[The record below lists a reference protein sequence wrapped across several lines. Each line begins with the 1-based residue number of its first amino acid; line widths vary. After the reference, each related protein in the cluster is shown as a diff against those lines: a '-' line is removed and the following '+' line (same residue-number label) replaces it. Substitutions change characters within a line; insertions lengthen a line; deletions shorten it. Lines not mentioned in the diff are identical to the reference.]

1 MRSLHWA
8 VDCSPSADAF
18 GNSSNCDAVGCCLIR
33 KQRNSFKNKIPKPF
47 QLRWEW
53 HWRSTVLLHWPSNPA
68 DRAKC
73 PNEYYPFSGHCTS
86 RRHIEIKNC
95 LPPRTNQI
103 STPPFFRINKE
114 NQAAIRHWRGLS
126 FLIFWMRRT
135 EKWTRT
141 RSGVW
146 APTTRDAQ
154 TPTTHAEV
162 FFSSFSEDSGPR
174 RDPMTRPTHGRRN
187 NCYSRKTA
195 TSTNRSFPGFPK
207 AKNASAS
214 SH

>member
-103 STPPFFRINKE
+103 STPPFSGSTKKIKQRYVTDVVFLFWYFEWEEPKSGHAH
-114 NQAAIRHWRGLS
+114 AAACEPRRPETHRHQRHT
-126 FLIFWMRRT
+126 RRF
-135 EKWTRT
+135 
-141 RSGVW
+141 
-146 APTTRDAQ
+146 
-154 TPTTHAEV
+154 